1 MAAFVLHTIFLPP
14 ETRLNLFLQSGVLQD
29 PGLILVRPEFML
41 GLRGT
46 PLLKLEGSSSTLKS
60 LFPPSGNL
68 VSRVCQSL
76 VPGTYLHSIRI
87 IMLFIRIMKLPKHC
101 VLLLKIILAKNC
113 WSILSLNHFYS
124 YNQATFIISFG
135 YFRLLPVSF
144 LGRDRCDVH
153 VLVGQSIT
161 STEVVTT
168 ASPWAVLITPPA
180 TMILVRPASV

>member
-14 ETRLNLFLQSGVLQD
+14 DTRLNLFLQSGVLQD

-87 IMLFIRIMKLPKHC
+87 NAFYTNYEVTEAQC
-101 VLLLKIILAKNC
+101 SASQNYTGQELLV
-113 WSILSLNHFYS
+113 
-124 YNQATFIISFG
+124 
-135 YFRLLPVSF
+135 YFES
-144 LGRDRCDVH
+144 
-153 VLVGQSIT
+153 
-161 STEVVTT
+161 
-168 ASPWAVLITPPA
+168 
-180 TMILVRPASV
+180 